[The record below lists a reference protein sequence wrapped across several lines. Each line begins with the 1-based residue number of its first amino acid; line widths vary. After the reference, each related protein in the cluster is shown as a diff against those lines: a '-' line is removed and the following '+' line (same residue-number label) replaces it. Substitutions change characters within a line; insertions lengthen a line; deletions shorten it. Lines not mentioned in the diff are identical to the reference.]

1 MDKSLC
7 SRLAIAAVVIANWC
21 GSLDAS
27 AQPYPSR
34 PIRLIVPAAPGGG
47 IDVQGRLVGQKLGEQ
62 IGQTVVIDNRGGA
75 NGIIGS
81 EMVARSTPDGY
92 TLLIASP
99 SHTINASIYRKL
111 PYDTLRDFA
120 PVSRISTTN
129 GLVMVINPSTP
140 VRTVAQF
147 IAHARANPDK
157 LVFGSPG
164 IGNVTHLAPEW
175 FAVMAGVRLVHAPY
189 KGVGPAMNDLLG
201 GQIALMFPP
210 GSVGVPMVKSGRL
223 IALAVTAPE
232 RWPSLPEV
240 PTLDES
246 GLKGFELVTW
256 QGIFAPAKTPAQ
268 NIKTLNTHL
277 QAALQAPGMRE
288 RMANIDA
295 VPAGNTSEV
304 FTRFVRDDIAR
315 WAKVVKAANIAPQQ

>member
-1 MDKSLC
+1 MGQSLGC
-7 SRLAIAAVVIANWC
+7 RFALGITLLCGAFAAV
-21 GSLDAS
+21 

-34 PIRLIVPAAPGGG
+34 PIRLVVPAAPGGG

-81 EMVARSTPDGY
+81 EIVARSAPDGY

-120 PVSRISTTN
+120 PVSRISTTR
-129 GLVMVINPSTP
+129 GLVMVIHPSTP

-175 FAVMAGVRLVHAPY
+175 FAVMAGVRLVHVPY

-210 GSVGVPMVKSGRL
+210 GSVGVPLVKSARL
-223 IALAVTAPE
+223 IALAVTAIE
-232 RWPSLPEV
+232 RWPSLPDV
-240 PTLDES
+240 PTFDEA

-256 QGIFAPAKTPAQ
+256 QGIFAPAKTPVQ

-277 QAALQAPGMRE
+277 QAALLAPGMRE
-288 RMANIDA
+288 RMAHIDA
-295 VPAGNTSEV
+295 MPAGNTAEE
-304 FTRFVRDDIAR
+304 FTQFVRADIAR
-315 WAKVVKAANIAPQQ
+315 WTTVVKAAGVASQ